1 MPSVAADRFRA
12 SISPWARAQVV
23 SCSRPGRAG
32 GIPRHI
38 AIRDSKTPN
47 RATLSFP
54 AEAVTAFVEAL
65 KQHRHP

>member
-1 MPSVAADRFRA
+1 VFAA
-12 SISPWARAQVV
+12 
-23 SCSRPGRAG
+23 RPGASST
-32 GIPRHI
+32 HI